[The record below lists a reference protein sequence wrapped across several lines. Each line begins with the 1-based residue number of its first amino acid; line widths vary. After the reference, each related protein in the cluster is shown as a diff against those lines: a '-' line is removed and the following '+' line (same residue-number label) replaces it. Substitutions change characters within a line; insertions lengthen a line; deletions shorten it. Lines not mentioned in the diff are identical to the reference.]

1 MHPILIFV
9 IAIAVMDLIIVMAA
23 IYVGSGGKNRNY
35 CEDCPARLICERD
48 RRQYCREEKGSK
60 K

>member
-9 IAIAVMDLIIVMAA
+9 IAIAIMNLIIVMAA

-35 CEDCPARLICERD
+35 CEDCPARLVCERD
-48 RRQYCREEKGSK
+48 KRQYCKEKK
-60 K
+60 